1 MSWAKSR
8 LEDHM
13 KTLSYIAV
21 TALAALLLTTTAVA
35 GSAPHRMPA
44 GYTATQSSYEL
55 KITGVAE
62 TGKPLVVSLV
72 DPATGQAVPGGGVAV
87 MRAVFRGNKAVPS
100 IQWVAE
106 SLPRNADGKFVCAPE
121 HHAEGVI
128 LRGVGPSG
136 TSPVWLNV
144 PVHS

>member
-1 MSWAKSR
+1 
-8 LEDHM
+8 M

-35 GSAPHRMPA
+35 GTAPHRMPA

-55 KITGVAE
+55 KVDGVAE
-62 TGKPLVVSLV
+62 AGKPLVVSLV
-72 DPATGQAVPGGGVAV
+72 DPVTGQAVRGGEVAV

-100 IQWVAE
+100 IQWGAE
-106 SLPRNADGKFVCAPE
+106 SLPRNADGNFVCAPE
-121 HHAEGVI
+121 HHAAGVT
-128 LRGVGPSG
+128 LRGEGPSG
-136 TSPVWLNV
+136 ESPVWRNV